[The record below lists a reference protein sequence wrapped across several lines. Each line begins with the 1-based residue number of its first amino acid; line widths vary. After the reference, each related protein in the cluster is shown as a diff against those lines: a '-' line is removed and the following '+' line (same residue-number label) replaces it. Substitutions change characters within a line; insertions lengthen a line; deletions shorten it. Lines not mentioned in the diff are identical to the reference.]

1 MTWGLVLGLAAG
13 SYLCKVVGL
22 VIIGDRT
29 LPPVLDR
36 CLALIPAALIAALVV
51 NDTFGIQRGLRL
63 DARAVG
69 VAGAVIAAW
78 RKLPMLAVI
87 VIAAVLTGLTRA
99 LSSG

>member
-1 MTWGLVLGLAAG
+1 MTWTLVLALAAG
-13 SYLCKVVGL
+13 SYLFKVLGL
-22 VIIGDRT
+22 VIIGNRS

-36 CLALIPAALIAALVV
+36 CLTLIPAALIAALVAK
-51 NDTFGIQRGLRL
+51 DTFSLGQHLGL

-87 VIAAVLTGLTRA
+87 GIAAALTAITR
-99 LSSG
+99 LVC